1 MGKATYKGLVP
12 QDDPMFSTGSELFSR
27 PAPNAFST
35 NAPREM
41 DGARQANS
49 GPATEQVDEKA
60 DGEFRI
66 AKYLHR
72 NPEKMR
78 EALDNLRRNATVSE
92 TREAQA
98 SEMKINFTIWKT
110 DK

>member
-12 QDDPMFSTGSELFSR
+12 KDDPIFSTGPELFSR
-27 PAPNAFST
+27 PAWNASST
-35 NAPREM
+35 NSPSDKGET
-41 DGARQANS
+41 RQANS

-72 NPEKMR
+72 NPEKMH
-78 EALDNLRRNATVSE
+78 EALEKLRKNATAF
-92 TREAQA
+92 EAHKA
-98 SEMKINFTIWKT
+98 ACIFSNK
-110 DK
+110 